1 MAQEIWAQKQQTV
14 YHSSLPKLKDWSG
27 KRVYELIIY
36 ALARENQRLAGTAKQ
51 KDSIVV
57 PLSDMLA
64 LLEKTTSPDQ
74 DIREAKLLFSQALM
88 LEEIRLFTHA

>member
-1 MAQEIWAQKQQTV
+1 MRTNVW
-14 YHSSLPKLKDWSG
+14 L
-27 KRVYELIIY
+27 
-36 ALARENQRLAGTAKQ
+36 GTAKQ